1 MKVLF
6 LCKYLSTGGA
16 ERVCVDVANELCR
29 KGHEIIIITD
39 TKKHFNYQPSP
50 KIKLVHMEAAPRLT
64 TPGMFMTIYRTL
76 KHEQPDVVVS
86 ILYRYA
92 TISKIAAKMTCNC
105 PVIASDHNSFERP
118 KGYHMRFVQWLNK
131 FYSNYYFDYLTVLTE
146 ADADF
151 LEGRFKN
158 VKVMQNPLA
167 FRPVEITPPKEKVVL
182 AVGRP
187 DAWEVKGF
195 DVLIKS
201 WHIVGKQYP
210 DWILK
215 IVGSGSRESEVFMPH
230 TENVIE
236 EYQRAAIFVMSS
248 RYEGFGLVLIEAMS
262 QGCACVA
269 CDYKGRQAEIVKD
282 GYDGLICQPGNVD
295 QLAEKISYLIE
306 NKKIRELLQN
316 TAPKSLERYSI
327 ENVTNRWEKLFQ
339 EVTKIK

>member
-1 MKVLF
+1 
-6 LCKYLSTGGA
+6 
-16 ERVCVDVANELCR
+16 
-29 KGHEIIIITD
+29 
-39 TKKHFNYQPSP
+39 
-50 KIKLVHMEAAPRLT
+50 
-64 TPGMFMTIYRTL
+64 
-76 KHEQPDVVVS
+76 
-86 ILYRYA
+86 
-92 TISKIAAKMTCNC
+92 
-105 PVIASDHNSFERP
+105 
-118 KGYHMRFVQWLNK
+118 MRFVQWLNK

-215 IVGSGSRESEVFMPH
+215 IVGSGSRESEDFLLSLTEGMNNVVFMPH

-327 ENVTNRWEKLFQ
+327 ENVTNRWEKLCF
-339 EVTKIK
+339 ENRKKKYRRFGFKTRML